1 METAERRNTAA
12 MHLITPVVAMG
23 ATMVLRK
30 VLNAGYRRVTGSPP
44 PSASD
49 TNVTFR
55 RAMFWAITTAATA
68 AIVEVAIYRLMDKD
82 EPN

>member
-1 METAERRNTAA
+1 METTPHRNSAA

-23 ATMVLRK
+23 ATMLMRK
-30 VLNAGYRRVTGSPP
+30 ALNAGYRRVTGSAP
-44 PSASD
+44 PSATD
-49 TNVTFR
+49 TSITFR

-82 EPN
+82 EVD